1 MQSLRLTRD
10 GRLDKVLS
18 KELNISRTKAQEIIE
33 KGVVVDGKYVTK
45 AGYQVTFDSV
55 IRFIPLEAPVSFAK
69 PAKVDMRIVYE
80 DDYIF
85 IIDKPRGVVVHP
97 APGHHNDTIV
107 NGLAYIN
114 EKYGEYL
121 ENEEDATFF
130 RPGIVHRID
139 KDTSGL
145 LIVAKDDE
153 TSAILTDMISRHEV
167 DREYFALVYGRPA
180 HSKFKV
186 DAPIARSKYNRLKM
200 CVEPMGGK
208 PAVTHFT
215 VCGHYNEGAL
225 VRAKLETGRTHQIRV
240 HLAYS
245 HLPIVGDVLYGHKTD
260 KAAEEGQCLHAFKLS
275 FNHPI
280 THEHMTFYS
289 PVDEYFKKQLRRL
302 CQ

>member
-1 MQSLRLTRD
+1 MEKLTLNRE
-10 GRLDKVLS
+10 GRLDNVLS
-18 KELNISRTKAQEIIE
+18 EELDISRTKAQSIIE
-33 KGVVVDGKYVTK
+33 SGVFVDGKKVTK
-45 AGYQVTFDSV
+45 AGYQVNIGNIVKYT
-55 IRFIPLEAPVSFAK
+55 PLEIPVSFAK
-69 PAKVDMRIVYE
+69 PAQVDMKIIYE

-85 IIDKPRGVVVHP
+85 VIDKPRGVVVHP

-121 ENEEDATFF
+121 ENEEDSTFY

-153 TSAILTDMISRHEV
+153 TSTILTDMISRHEV
-167 DREYFALVYGRPA
+167 DREYLAIVYGRPS
-180 HSKFKV
+180 HNRFKV

-200 CVEPMGGK
+200 CVEPIDGK
-208 PAVTHFT
+208 SAITHFT
-215 VCGHYNEGAL
+215 VYGYFNEGAL

-245 HLPIVGDVLYGHKTD
+245 HLPIVGDVLYGRKLD
-260 KAAEEGQCLHAFKLS
+260 RSAEEGQCLHAFKLS
-275 FNHPI
+275 FTHPI
-280 THEHMTFYS
+280 TREQMTFYS
-289 PVDEYFKKQLRRL
+289 PVDEYFKAQLRRL